1 MSRYNNLESDVFNII
16 NDAFEMSEQADVNRG
31 KAQPKWGGYLWL
43 EDSFNMFCRK
53 NDVSDIDKAII
64 WNRLEKTV
72 KKREKNDSAAPE
84 NYESIACCVLY
95 EVKDFKGLQNNDIIE
110 SITRYLRK
118 QNYSLYHLEDIFEY
132 IEEEL
137 MDVLKQWKRR
147 MDDEWE

>member
-72 KKREKNDSAAPE
+72 KKREKNDSAAP
-84 NYESIACCVLY
+84 
-95 EVKDFKGLQNNDIIE
+95 
-110 SITRYLRK
+110 
-118 QNYSLYHLEDIFEY
+118 
-132 IEEEL
+132 
-137 MDVLKQWKRR
+137 
-147 MDDEWE
+147 